1 MELLMNLL
9 CVVWKIFLNFISTVM
24 RQDYHVIGK
33 TLKHILNNS
42 KNFLRQVSE

>member
-9 CVVWKIFLNFISTVM
+9 CVVRKIFLNFISTVM

-33 TLKHILNNS
+33 IRND
-42 KNFLRQVSE
+42 SETYFE